1 MAATK
6 DEAAKWNKSPV
17 HLRIDR
23 AAMHVK
29 WSHDGLRFAVASG
42 SKVVPLCT
50 WEKDNDW
57 WTAKQIKKHKSTI
70 LCVAFHPTNGQLLA
84 TGCADFKCR
93 VISTYSGDVDGES
106 VNAGPFG
113 SPVVFGETYAE
124 LSALGWVNAVAW
136 SPSGTSLAFAGHD
149 SSLHVAT
156 FSSSSKPVVQ
166 SIRFRD
172 LPLNALIFASEA
184 SIVGGGHDFNPLLFT
199 REGAGGSWSFVR
211 RLDEKKDD
219 KSAAATS
226 GVSAARQLF
235 QNKTRVGQDAKSEG
249 DTLWT
254 QHDNAITCIGNF
266 SKAPGPVEKISTT
279 GLDGRLVIWD
289 LSSLGVK

>member
-1 MAATK
+1 
-6 DEAAKWNKSPV
+6 
-17 HLRIDR
+17 
-23 AAMHVK
+23 
-29 WSHDGLRFAVASG
+29 
-42 SKVVPLCT
+42 
-50 WEKDNDW
+50 
-57 WTAKQIKKHKSTI
+57 
-70 LCVAFHPTNGQLLA
+70 LLA